1 MLTRVVDLRLV
12 EYFVAVVD
20 HGGITKAANALYI
33 AQPSLSQ
40 AIKSLEREVGA
51 ELFDR
56 SGRQLELTDAGRVF
70 EVSARRVVRDVAV
83 ARRRVEE
90 VRMLRAG
97 RLHLAAIADLT
108 LHPLPD
114 LVQAFRRRHPGVEVR
129 ISDPGHAG
137 GVVAAVRQG
146 QAEIGLT
153 TLPVKA
159 DALTLRPLAAQRMVL
174 AMVPELAA
182 GLPDPVP
189 QRMLADLPLI
199 RSMEDRLGDLVAE
212 ADFLPPAEE
221 ALLRSGF
228 RQVTWE
234 LVMAGAGMALLPEG
248 IARTQLTGV
257 VLRALEP
264 EVRRE
269 VAAVFR
275 ADQLSPAGEAF
286 VAALCPDGP
295 PPAPDP
301 APAED

>member
-1 MLTRVVDLRLV
+1 MDLRLV

-20 HGGITKAANALYI
+20 HGGITRAANALYI

-56 SGRQLELTDAGRVF
+56 SGRQLALTEAGRVF
-70 EVSARRVVRDVAV
+70 EVSARRVVRDVAL
-83 ARRRVEE
+83 ARERVEA
-90 VRMLRAG
+90 VRELRAG
-97 RLHLAAIADLT
+97 RLQLAAIADLT
-108 LHPLPD
+108 LHPLPG
-114 LVQAFRRRHPGVEVR
+114 LVQAFRDRYPDVEVR

-159 DALTLRPLAAQRMVL
+159 EALTVLPIAAQRMVL
-174 AMVPELAA
+174 AMAPGLAED
-182 GLPDPVP
+182 LPDPVP
-189 QRMLADLPLI
+189 QKLLGELPLI
-199 RSMEDRLGDLVAE
+199 RSMEDRLADLVAE
-212 ADFLPPAEE
+212 PDLLPPAEG
-221 ALLRSGF
+221 AALRSGF

-234 LVMAGAGMALLPEG
+234 LVMAGAGIAVLPEG

-257 VLRALEP
+257 VLRPLDP
-264 EVRRE
+264 EIRRE

-275 ADQLSPAGEAF
+275 ADQL
-286 VAALCPDGP
+286 
-295 PPAPDP
+295 PPAASAFLATLLPSEAAGDP
-301 APAED
+301 EDADVSVSAS